1 MIYLSYK
8 SFRNKKEK
16 EENKNRISAKI
27 FLNNQVKKSRRTR
40 RRI

>member
-16 EENKNRISAKI
+16 ENKNRISAKI